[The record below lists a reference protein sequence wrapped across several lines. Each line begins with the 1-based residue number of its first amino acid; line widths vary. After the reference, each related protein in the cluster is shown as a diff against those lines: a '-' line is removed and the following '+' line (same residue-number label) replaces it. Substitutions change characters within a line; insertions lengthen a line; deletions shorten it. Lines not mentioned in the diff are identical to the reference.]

1 MTRIKLCGLRTARQA
16 ELAVELGADFIGL
29 VFAAESRRRVS
40 VEEARHVLEGLGE
53 RREPVRTLVYE
64 GIPAGGW
71 FQRCAAGF
79 TALLDEMRPLV
90 VGVFVDQPISLVNAI
105 ADTLGLD
112 AVQLSGNEPSEQ
124 ALEITRPVLKVI
136 HVQPGVEPETL
147 LEECEVGTAA
157 LYLLDTAMSG
167 AAGGTGRTFEWELAA
182 AVARQMPCVL
192 AGGLTPDNVADAV
205 RKVRPWGVDV
215 SSGIESD
222 GVKDEAKM
230 RGFVTA
236 VRDADERIFRE
247 QE

>member
-1 MTRIKLCGLRTARQA
+1 MRELDGAGVERAADHARNGDLRLAESGRRHAAGGDGDGARGRALGHAGLVGHLLLLSVLDGA
-16 ELAVELGADFIGL
+16 ELIL
-29 VFAAESRRRVS
+29 
-40 VEEARHVLEGLGE
+40 
-53 RREPVRTLVYE
+53 
-64 GIPAGGW
+64 
-71 FQRCAAGF
+71 
-79 TALLDEMRPLV
+79 
-90 VGVFVDQPISLVNAI
+90 